1 MKVQEGPDGDPLCD
15 PADFDDP
22 RNYRNYDPS
31 QDHREFDQYL
41 CEGCVKRHKQH
52 DALVPVRRMISSK
65 CKFSLDNSLHSVP
78 VPTELLDLTWMEERC
93 LAPVVACQTYVI
105 VPYGLHA
112 RRGQVVHIPCD
123 VSSNLEM
130 LVPRDIPL
138 GVEFAVLVRT
148 SYTDVEKFLIYGHY
162 TTVDMGK
169 VYSAFKVLKRLKH
182 PAFLN
187 IQWPSNCPTTGK
199 INHPNLVSE
208 VVAEND
214 QYDHVSH
221 RIDCDSETEFENIDS
236 MLESCVLS
244 SNVDIPHL
252 AAILENNEDD
262 NSDDTDDAVETSN
275 HFNQEDTVEAS
286 IHVNQ
291 NDVAEAFEV
300 HSSSNFLLP
309 EDDMENYI
317 NRADYEE
324 IRQQYGPGDDPR
336 DYPGYGRQA
345 EAKQVTGY
353 APGDDPRDYPGYQ
366 KKCITLPPLSNESVM
381 WNDVPG
387 REEAAHFC
395 LFPDGSGGFSDLNRP
410 VKLTLREYVGS
421 RLFGEDVRWSL
432 ES

>member
-1 MKVQEGPDGDPLCD
+1 
-15 PADFDDP
+15 
-22 RNYRNYDPS
+22 
-31 QDHREFDQYL
+31 
-41 CEGCVKRHKQH
+41 
-52 DALVPVRRMISSK
+52 
-65 CKFSLDNSLHSVP
+65 
-78 VPTELLDLTWMEERC
+78 MEERC
-93 LAPVVACQTYVI
+93 LVPVVACQTYVI

-123 VSSNLEM
+123 VTSNLEM

-169 VYSAFKVLKRLKH
+169 VYSAFKVLKLLKH

-199 INHPNLVSE
+199 INHPTLVSE

-221 RIDCDSETEFENIDS
+221 RIDCDLEAELENIDS

-244 SNVDIPHL
+244 SNVDIPRL

-345 EAKQVTGY
+345 EANQVTGY